1 MRGRQTTR
9 SGLGPLGLLLV
20 VGAALLLLG
29 GGAVGTLYALGYLPV
44 RGSSVESH
52 DGQVACIVL
61 PRNMAAFT
69 KITRAD
75 IADPKTGG
83 LSVIWINNDAVDPS
97 MLRNPS
103 DVIGRVLSRD
113 KAPNYIFTE
122 KDFLPKGSREG
133 VSGGVPNGKLAMSVD
148 PARIRG
154 LEALKSGD
162 RFDVLAATA
171 LDATSAKGPATGTPL
186 VIDPTKP
193 LPKESGPKPKQVAVQ
208 LLVKNGSLVTIKDAT
223 HKEATIAIDPP
234 EITPLTK
241 ALATNDN
248 LFCVV
253 RSGRADASEETS
265 VTPDVSC
272 VVLCRTLAAYSRV
285 APADLIDEKSGQPA
299 LLWFAAEDVDPKWL
313 KASSDVI
320 GRVLAR
326 DKAPGELFTEEDF
339 MPEGSLAGATS
350 GVPAGKRAISVEAA
364 KIRGIQSMH
373 SGDRFDLLASLSVDA
388 VGVRDRREAGGSRP
402 VSVQT
407 LVKNG
412 TLIAREGSGKDV
424 TLAVDA
430 EEIPPLTKA
439 LAAGAEVTCLAR
451 SRQSTG
457 DDHNVQSDVPLI
469 LAGRQLSAL
478 SKMTQEDLTD
488 PKTGRLSVIWVAPGE
503 VDSKWLQS
511 PSDVLGRVL
520 ARDKTAGQL
529 FTDEDFLPEGTR
541 EGVAGGV
548 PTGKMAIVVDATRIR
563 GLQVLQFGNR
573 FDLLAGVPVD
583 VQNRLPALAGG
594 MGTANSER
602 LLAALKK
609 QSTVNVLVQ
618 NGSFVTRATGRSE
631 ATLAV
636 DPDEVSRLTKALTS
650 GIDIICLARSSLD
663 SDDGRVFITPDED
676 PLKRMTVI
684 ETMRGDSRSTE
695 LFLQP
700 SLPQPVIPN
709 APQPQ

>member
-9 SGLGPLGLLLV
+9 TGLGPAGLLFVAGAILLLV
-20 VGAALLLLG
+20 G
-29 GGAVGTLYALGYLPV
+29 GGTFGTLYALGYIPFQKIAA
-44 RGSSVESH
+44 ENH
-52 DGQVACIVL
+52 DGQVACVVL
-61 PRNMAAFT
+61 ARPVAAFS
-69 KITRAD
+69 KVTRAD
-75 IADPKTGG
+75 LADPKTGA
-83 LSVIWINNDAVDPS
+83 LSVQWLDKSLVDEA
-97 MLRNPS
+97 MLRLPT

-113 KAPNYIFTE
+113 KATNYIFTE

-133 VSGGVPNGKLAMSVD
+133 VSGGVPPGKLAMSLD
-148 PARIRG
+148 PTRIRG

-162 RFDVLAATA
+162 RFDVVAATS
-171 LDATSAKGPATGTPL
+171 LDATSANGPSTGTPL
-186 VIDPTKP
+186 VVDPSKP
-193 LPKESGPKPKQVAVQ
+193 LPKATGPKPKQVAVQ
-208 LLVKNGSLVTIKDAT
+208 VLVTNGSLVTVKDAT
-223 HKEATIAIDPP
+223 HKEATIAIEPP

-253 RSGRADASEETS
+253 RSGRADAGEGIS

-272 VVLCRTLAAYSRV
+272 VVLSRTLAAYSRV
-285 APADLIDEKSGQPA
+285 APADLVDEKTGQPA
-299 LLWFAAEDVDPKWL
+299 LLWFAAEDVDEKWL
-313 KASSDVI
+313 KSSSEVI

-339 MPEGSLAGATS
+339 MPEGTLAGSTS

-373 SGDRFDLLASLSVDA
+373 SGDRFDLLASMSVDA
-388 VGVRDRREAGGSRP
+388 AGVRDRREAGAGKP

-412 TLIAREGSGKDV
+412 TLVAREGSGKEV
-424 TLAVDA
+424 TLAIDA

-439 LAAGAEVTCLAR
+439 FSAGAEVMCLAR

-457 DDHNVQSDVPLI
+457 DDNNVQSDVPLI
-469 LAGRQLSAL
+469 LAARPLSAL
-478 SKMTQEDLTD
+478 SKVTQEDLTD

-503 VDSKWLQS
+503 VDSKWLQL

-529 FTDEDFLPEGTR
+529 FTDDDFLPEGTR

-548 PTGKMAIVVDATRIR
+548 PAGKMAIVVDTSRIR
-563 GLQVLQFGNR
+563 GLHVLQFGNR

-583 VQNRLPALAGG
+583 VQNRLPYLAGG
-594 MGTANSER
+594 TGNANSEK
-602 LLAALKK
+602 LLASLKK
-609 QSTVNVLVQ
+609 QSTVHVLVQ
-618 NGSFVTRATGRSE
+618 NGSFVTRAAGRSE
-631 ATLAV
+631 ATLAI

-650 GIDIICLARSSLD
+650 GTDLICVARSSLD
-663 SDDGRVFITPDED
+663 KDDGSLFITPDED
-676 PLKRMTVI
+676 PFKRVTVI
-684 ETMRGDSRSTE
+684 ETMKGKSRSTE

-700 SLPQPVIPN
+700 VPSQPLIPEAPNPQ
-709 APQPQ
+709 